1 MLRRATSRPA
11 VTAADA
17 AALASRAAAEAE
29 TAAREAEAALARAL
43 AEESAAEDTSPAAD
57 GKEEAPDD
65 TRTRKR
71 PRRAVAGAAVSAVAV
86 VALAAAY
93 VGLARSHDVH
103 QAAADQDRE
112 LLQGTRQAVMNLIT
126 PSAADPA
133 GSAQRILDGATGE
146 WKTEFESTKTEF
158 IDTIAQSK
166 TESTGEILGS
176 GIERTNDDGTTS
188 VMVAAVT
195 KVTNA
200 AGAKDEPRTWRLR
213 VQVGKDGDLYK
224 LAKIEVVP

>member
-1 MLRRATSRPA
+1 MVRRVTSRPA

-17 AALASRAAAEAE
+17 AAQASRAAAEAE
-29 TAAREAEAALARAL
+29 AAAREAEAALARAL
-43 AEESAAEDTSPAAD
+43 AEDASTDIDD
-57 GKEEAPDD
+57 GATEAPG
-65 TRTRKR
+65 TAQARKR
-71 PRRAVAGAAVSAVAV
+71 PRWPVVGAVLSAVAV
-86 VALAAAY
+86 VALAVTS
-93 VGLARSHDVH
+93 VGLARSHDDR
-103 QAAADQDRE
+103 QAVADHDLE

-146 WKTEFESTKTEF
+146 WKTEFESTRTEF

-166 TESTGEILGS
+166 TESTGEILGA
-176 GIERTNDDGTTS
+176 GIERANDDGTTS

>member
-1 MLRRATSRPA
+1 MVRRATSRPA
-11 VTAADA
+11 ATAADA
-17 AALASRAAAEAE
+17 AAQASRAAAEAE

-43 AEESAAEDTSPAAD
+43 AEESAAEDMSPAAE
-57 GKEEAPDD
+57 GKEEAPGN
-65 TRTRKR
+65 TRTCKR
-71 PRRAVAGAAVSAVAV
+71 PRRAVAGVVVSAVAV
-86 VALAAAY
+86 VALASTS
-93 VGLARSHDVH
+93 VGLSHSHAARDAPADHDL
-103 QAAADQDRE
+103 E

-166 TESTGEILGS
+166 TESTGEILGA
-176 GIERTNDDGTTS
+176 GIERANDDGTTS

>member
-1 MLRRATSRPA
+1 MVRRVTSRPA

-17 AALASRAAAEAE
+17 AAQASRAAAEAE
-29 TAAREAEAALARAL
+29 AAAREAEAALARAL
-43 AEESAAEDTSPAAD
+43 AEDASTDIDD
-57 GKEEAPDD
+57 GATEAPG
-65 TRTRKR
+65 TARKRKR
-71 PRRAVAGAAVSAVAV
+71 PRWAVVGAVLSAVAV
-86 VALAAAY
+86 VALAVTS
-93 VGLARSHDVH
+93 VGLARSHDDH
-103 QAAADQDRE
+103 QAVADHDLE

-166 TESTGEILGS
+166 TESTGEILGA
-176 GIERTNDDGTTS
+176 GIERANDDGTTS

>member
-1 MLRRATSRPA
+1 MVRRATSRPA

-17 AALASRAAAEAE
+17 AAQASRAAAEAE

-43 AEESAAEDTSPAAD
+43 AEDESQVADEGSADAEESV
-57 GKEEAPDD
+57 
-65 TRTRKR
+65 RRVRKR
-71 PRRAVAGAAVSAVAV
+71 PRRAFAGAVVSAVAV
-86 VALAAAY
+86 VALASTS
-93 VGLARSHDVH
+93 VGLSHSHAARD
-103 QAAADQDRE
+103 AAADHDLE

-146 WKTEFESTKTEF
+146 WRTEFESTKTEF

-166 TESTGEILGS
+166 TESAGEILGA
-176 GIERTNDDGTTS
+176 GVERANDDGTTS

>member
-1 MLRRATSRPA
+1 MVRRATSRPA
-11 VTAADA
+11 ATAADA
-17 AALASRAAAEAE
+17 AAQASRAAAEAE

-43 AEESAAEDTSPAAD
+43 AEDESHVADDGSEDAEEPVR
-57 GKEEAPDD
+57 
-65 TRTRKR
+65 RTRKR
-71 PRRAVAGAAVSAVAV
+71 PRRALAGAVVSAVAV
-86 VALAAAY
+86 VALASTS
-93 VGLARSHDVH
+93 VGLSHSHTAR
-103 QAAADQDRE
+103 QAAADQDLE
-112 LLQGTRQAVMNLIT
+112 LLQGTRQAVINLIT

-166 TESTGEILGS
+166 TESTGEILGA
-176 GIERTNDDGTTS
+176 GIERAHDDGTTS
-188 VMVAAVT
+188 VMVSAVT

>member
-1 MLRRATSRPA
+1 MVRRATSRPA
-11 VTAADA
+11 ATAADA
-17 AALASRAAAEAE
+17 AAQASRAAADAE

-43 AEESAAEDTSPAAD
+43 AEEASHAA
-57 GKEEAPDD
+57 
-65 TRTRKR
+65 R
-71 PRRAVAGAAVSAVAV
+71 
-86 VALAAAY
+86 
-93 VGLARSHDVH
+93 
-103 QAAADQDRE
+103 QAAADQDLE
-112 LLQGTRQAVMNLIT
+112 LLQGTRQAVINLIT

-166 TESTGEILGS
+166 TESTGEILGA
-176 GIERTNDDGTTS
+176 GIERANDDGTTS
-188 VMVAAVT
+188 VMVSAVT

-213 VQVGKDGDLYK
+213 VQVGNDGDLYK

>member
-1 MLRRATSRPA
+1 MVRRATSRPA

-17 AALASRAAAEAE
+17 AAQASRAAAEAE
-29 TAAREAEAALARAL
+29 AAAREAEAALARAL
-43 AEESAAEDTSPAAD
+43 AEDASTDIDDVAT
-57 GKEEAPDD
+57 EAPG
-65 TRTRKR
+65 TERARLR
-71 PRRAVAGAAVSAVAV
+71 PRWAVGGAVVSAVAV
-86 VALAAAY
+86 VALA
-93 VGLARSHDVH
+93 VTSGGLARSHDDR
-103 QAAADQDRE
+103 QAVADHDLE

-146 WKTEFESTKTEF
+146 WRTEFESTRAEF

-166 TESTGEILGS
+166 TESTGEILGA
-176 GIERTNDDGTTS
+176 GIERANDDGTTS

-213 VQVGKDGDLYK
+213 VQVGRDGDLYK

>member
-1 MLRRATSRPA
+1 
-11 VTAADA
+11 
-17 AALASRAAAEAE
+17 
-29 TAAREAEAALARAL
+29 
-43 AEESAAEDTSPAAD
+43 
-57 GKEEAPDD
+57 
-65 TRTRKR
+65 
-71 PRRAVAGAAVSAVAV
+71 
-86 VALAAAY
+86 
-93 VGLARSHDVH
+93 
-103 QAAADQDRE
+103 
-112 LLQGTRQAVMNLIT
+112 MNLIT

-146 WKTEFESTKTEF
+146 WKTEFESTKTDF

-166 TESTGEILGS
+166 TESTGEILGA
-176 GIERTNDDGTTS
+176 GIERANDDGTTS

>member
-1 MLRRATSRPA
+1 MVRRNTSRPA
-11 VTAADA
+11 ATAADA
-17 AALASRAAAEAE
+17 AAQASRAAADAE

-43 AEESAAEDTSPAAD
+43 AEDESHAADEGAEDAEVSVRRA
-57 GKEEAPDD
+57 
-65 TRTRKR
+65 RKR
-71 PRRAVAGAAVSAVAV
+71 PRRALAGAVVSAVAVAV
-86 VALAAAY
+86 VALASTS
-93 VGLARSHDVH
+93 VGLSHSHAAR
-103 QAAADQDRE
+103 QAAADHDLE
-112 LLQGTRQAVMNLIT
+112 LLQGTRQAVINLIT

-166 TESTGEILGS
+166 TESTGEILGA
-176 GIERTNDDGTTS
+176 GIERANDDGTTS
-188 VMVAAVT
+188 VIVAAVT

-213 VQVGKDGDLYK
+213 VQVGKDGELYK